1 MNMKRELD
9 DIEIVKVYIDDIK
22 DIFNKFDYEDIS
34 DELALYIENRCSRT
48 TKNKLCIKMFFSR
61 DLTSAEKDSIVTA
74 IRAHYGLEKKF
85 LEVEIEKLKRVNI
98 CYFVAGLL
106 TILAGIL
113 LPLGDYIPEVID
125 VLGGFMIYES
135 ASNLLFTDN
144 ELDLKSYRAI
154 KISKAKVEFEKK

>member
-1 MNMKRELD
+1 MNMKNNID
-9 DIEIVKVYIDDIK
+9 DVEIVKVYVDDIN
-22 DIFNKFDYEDIS
+22 DIFNLFDNEDIS
-34 DELALYIENRCSRT
+34 DEFAAYIENRCSRT
-48 TKNKLCIKMFFSR
+48 TKNKLCIKIFSEEL
-61 DLTSAEKDSIVTA
+61 DNELKDRIVTA
-74 IRAHYGLEKKF
+74 IRSHYGIENKYLG
-85 LEVEIEKLKRVNI
+85 VEIKKMQKVNI
-98 CYFVAGLL
+98 CYFIAGLL

>member
-1 MNMKRELD
+1 MKRELD
-9 DIEIVKVYIDDIK
+9 DIEFVKVYVDDIK
-22 DIFNKFDYEDIS
+22 DIFNQFDYEDIS
-34 DELALYIENRCSRT
+34 DELANYIENRCSRT
-48 TKNKLCIKMFFSR
+48 TKNKLCIRMFFNNE
-61 DLTSAEKDSIVTA
+61 LTSEEKDRIVTA
-74 IRAHYGLEKKF
+74 LRAHYGLEKKY
-85 LEVEIEKLKRVNI
+85 LEVETEKLKKVNI
-98 CYFVAGLL
+98 CYFIAGLL

-113 LPLGDYIPEVID
+113 LPLGDYIPEIID

>member
-1 MNMKRELD
+1 MKNNID
-9 DIEIVKVYIDDIK
+9 DVEVVKVYVDDIN
-22 DIFNKFDYEDIS
+22 DIFNLFDNEDIS
-34 DELALYIENRCSRT
+34 DEFAAYIENRCSRT
-48 TKNKLCIKMFFSR
+48 TKNKLCIKIFSEEL
-61 DLTSAEKDSIVTA
+61 DSELKDRIVTA
-74 IRAHYGLEKKF
+74 IRSHYGIENKYLG
-85 LEVEIEKLKRVNI
+85 VEIKKVQKVNL
-98 CYFVAGLL
+98 CYFIAGLL